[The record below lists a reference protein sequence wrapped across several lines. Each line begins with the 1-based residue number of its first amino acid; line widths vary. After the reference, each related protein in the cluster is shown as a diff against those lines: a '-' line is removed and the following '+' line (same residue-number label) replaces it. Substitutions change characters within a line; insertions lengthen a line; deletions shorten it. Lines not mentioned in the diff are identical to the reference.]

1 MKINSIRLKFRAF
14 LLIWNILFLAFDHKK
29 KTSRFWSKKCW
40 FFEKLMMKQTKESKP
55 GNAFGKKILRAR
67 GKRKLVNKIWAN
79 EIFDNAS
86 PSHFHYNFFQLLI
99 EISFEKICLLQ
110 TFPFILNKN
119 LIKLFTKPQIK
130 TAYSF
135 SQNLD
140 YKKTVL
146 K

>member
-1 MKINSIRLKFRAF
+1 MKINSTRLTFRAF
-14 LLIWNILFLAFDHKK
+14 LLIWNILFLAFDDKEKHPG
-29 KTSRFWSKKCW
+29 FGIKKCW
-40 FFEKLMMKQTKESKP
+40 FFDKLMMKQTKESKTE
-55 GNAFGKKILRAR
+55 NAFGKKNIRAR